1 MQMTQHLYQPL
12 INLISLNVS
21 KTRLMMFH
29 TPQNNVPSLKLSI
42 ILCNLKI
49 EEVDNFNFLGLII
62 DKNMKWQIYV
72 QKVAN
77 KIRNVNRIPH
87 KFKYVFPHIIV
98 FLIYTSLIESHINYC
113 ILLWG
118 TNYDTIFKLQKQ
130 AIRTISLNHFKAHT
144 IPITA
149 IKIVL

>member
-1 MQMTQHLYQPL
+1 MTQHLYQPL

-29 TPQNNVPSLKLSI
+29 MPQNNVPSLKLSI
-42 ILCNLKI
+42 CNLKI
-49 EEVDNFNFLGLII
+49 EEVDHFNFLGLII
-62 DKNMKWQIYV
+62 DKNMKWHTHV
-72 QKVAN
+72 QKLAT
-77 KIRNVNRIPH
+77 KIQNVNGILH

-149 IKIVL
+149 IKIVF